1 MTLEQVRE
9 YERKQQEE
17 TNSKLKSDI
26 TCTGMLKL
34 YQQYD
39 YNINTLFTYIESTYK
54 NIHIYLN

>member
-26 TCTGMLKL
+26 TCTGMLK
-34 YQQYD
+34 
-39 YNINTLFTYIESTYK
+39 
-54 NIHIYLN
+54 